1 VIELD
6 KTMTGKEIRL
16 GRIRDDESGN
26 FVTVPMD
33 HGVTMGPV
41 EGLND
46 VHETIDAVGRGG
58 GDSVLVHKGVVE
70 HAFDRVQEEVGVI
83 VHLNAATT
91 VGPDPNDK
99 VVVGDVK
106 RAVRLGAD
114 AVSVHI
120 NVGSETEPHQLQ
132 DLGRVA
138 DECDEYGMPLLAM
151 TYVRGPDVEPTAENV
166 AHATRLGAELGAD
179 VVKTSYT
186 GDPDGYERV
195 IDGCPVPVVIAGGPK
210 AETEREVLRDV
221 RDAMDIGARGVAMG
235 RNVFQ
240 QGDVEAMTRA
250 VSRVVH
256 EGVSVDEALSEVRA

>member
-1 VIELD
+1 VIDVD
-6 KTMTGKEIRL
+6 KTMTGKELRL
-16 GRIRDDESGN
+16 RRIRDDDSGN

-33 HGVTMGPV
+33 HGVTIGPV
-41 EGLND
+41 KGLNRI
-46 VHETIDAVGRGG
+46 HETIDDIGRGG

-70 HAFDRVQEEVGVI
+70 HSFEKVNQDLGVI
-83 VHLNAATT
+83 VHLNAATS
-91 VGPDPNDK
+91 VGPDPNNK

-120 NVGSETEPHQLQ
+120 NVGSETESHQLE

-138 DECDEYGMPLLAM
+138 DKCDEYGMPLLAM
-151 TYVRGPDVEPTAENV
+151 TYVRGPDIEANVENV

-186 GDPDGYERV
+186 GNPDEYERV

-210 AETEREVLRDV
+210 AETKREVLGDI
-221 RDAMDIGARGVAMG
+221 RDAMDAGARGIAMG
-235 RNVFQ
+235 RNIFQ
-240 QGDVEAMTRA
+240 QKDVEAMTRA

-256 EGVSVDEALSEVRA
+256 DGDSVEEALGEVQA

>member
-1 VIELD
+1 
-6 KTMTGKEIRL
+6 MTGKEIRL
-16 GRIRDDESGN
+16 DRLRDRESGN
-26 FVTVPMD
+26 FLTVPMD
-33 HGVTMGPV
+33 HGVTIGPV
-41 EGLND
+41 KGLNQI
-46 VHETIDAVGRGG
+46 HNTINDIGRGG

-70 HAFDRVQEEVGVI
+70 HSFDEVEEELGVI

-99 VVVGDVK
+99 VVVSDVK

-151 TYVRGPDVEPTAENV
+151 TYVRGPDVEVNVENV

-179 VVKTSYT
+179 VVKTAYT
-186 GDPDGYERV
+186 GNPDEYERV
-195 IDGCPVPVVIAGGPK
+195 IEGCPVPVVLAGGPK
-210 AETEREVLRDV
+210 AETKREVLRDI
-221 RDAMDIGARGVAMG
+221 REAMDVGARGVAMG

-240 QGDVEAMTRA
+240 QDDVESMTRA

-256 EGVSVDEALSEVRA
+256 DGASVDEAMSEVRR

>member
-1 VIELD
+1 
-6 KTMTGKEIRL
+6 MTGKEIRL

-33 HGVTMGPV
+33 HGVTIGPV
-41 EGLND
+41 KGLSD
-46 VHETIDAVGRGG
+46 VHETIDAIGRGG

-70 HAFDRVQEEVGVI
+70 QSFAKVEEDMGII
-83 VHLNAATT
+83 VHLNAATS
-91 VGPDPNDK
+91 VGPDPNNK
-99 VVVGDVK
+99 VMVGDVK

-132 DLGRVA
+132 DLGRIA
-138 DECDEYGMPLLAM
+138 DDCDEYGMPLLAM
-151 TYVRGPDVEPTAENV
+151 TYVRGPDIEPTAENV

-195 IDGCPVPVVIAGGPK
+195 IDGCPVPVIIAGGPK
-210 AETEREVLRDV
+210 AETKREVLTDI
-221 RDAMDIGARGVAMG
+221 RDAMDVGARGIAMG
-235 RNVFQ
+235 RNIFQ
-240 QGDVEAMTRA
+240 QDDVEGMTRA

-256 EGVSVDEALSEVRA
+256 DGASVDEALSEVRG